1 MAFVSTRRQFSFK
14 GLPLDAQNR
23 ILVARERVRR
33 RFREQIPQ
41 ARGRIPRARSEEV
54 PRRGEGRA
62 EDTRR
67 VTWVVGVSRGHAGD
81 APRCV
86 RAGTTTAKDDGVI
99 KKKKKHLPPD
109 KDEEHRVAGLTR
121 NTDWGEQ

>member
-23 ILVARERVRR
+23 TLVARERVRR

-62 EDTRR
+62 EDARR
-67 VTWVVGVSRGHAGD
+67 VTWWVVVVSRRAD
-81 APRCV
+81 AAMLVGR
-86 RAGTTTAKDDGVI
+86 TDAKRRRWMGSNF
-99 KKKKKHLPPD
+99 
-109 KDEEHRVAGLTR
+109 T
-121 NTDWGEQ
+121 

>member
-1 MAFVSTRRQFSFK
+1 M
-14 GLPLDAQNR
+14 
-23 ILVARERVRR
+23 
-33 RFREQIPQ
+33 
-41 ARGRIPRARSEEV
+41 
-54 PRRGEGRA
+54 
-62 EDTRR
+62 
-67 VTWVVGVSRGHAGD
+67 TWVVGISRGHAGD

-99 KKKKKHLPPD
+99 KKKKKHLTPD